1 MLKLYILVVAISMMI
16 ACSKTSS
23 QGVFLDMTIDLS
35 IFSPEGSDL
44 LNPENSRRLS
54 TSDLSIFDETGESLD
69 FNLLKV
75 ESKYVWRFFANEK
88 ITQSEQEIYLKW
100 SSTNLV
106 DTLLVQIERGDEF
119 ASINEIE
126 LNGTEVYHS
135 AKNELRIVTI
145 VK

>member
-1 MLKLYILVVAISMMI
+1 M
-16 ACSKTSS
+16 
-23 QGVFLDMTIDLS
+23 
-35 IFSPEGSDL
+35 
-44 LNPENSRRLS
+44 
-54 TSDLSIFDETGESLD
+54 
-69 FNLLKV
+69 
-75 ESKYVWRFFANEK
+75 
-88 ITQSEQEIYLKW
+88 
-100 SSTNLV
+100 V

>member
-1 MLKLYILVVAISMMI
+1 
-16 ACSKTSS
+16 
-23 QGVFLDMTIDLS
+23 MTIDLS
-35 IFSPEGSDL
+35 IFSSEGSDL
-44 LNPENSRRLS
+44 LNPENSRRLT